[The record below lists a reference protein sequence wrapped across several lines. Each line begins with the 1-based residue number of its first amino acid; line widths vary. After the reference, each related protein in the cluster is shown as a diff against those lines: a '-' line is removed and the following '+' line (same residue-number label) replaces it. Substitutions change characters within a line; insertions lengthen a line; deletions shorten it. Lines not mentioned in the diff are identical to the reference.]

1 LGRGSGDAVNASNS
15 DARWI
20 AMGGLALAALLWASS
35 FVVLKAAMVRYHP
48 YMLIFGRLMVASV
61 CFVPLFYRRRHLRP
75 KPGALKYILLMA
87 VCEPCL
93 YFLFETAA
101 LQRTTASQAG
111 MITAM
116 LPLMVAVG
124 AYLFLSER
132 LTLPTLV
139 GFSLAIVGA
148 VWLSLTGEVTQSAP
162 NPVWGNFLEF
172 LAMICATG
180 YILCVKRLTAGYGYS
195 PLMITAVQA
204 LAGFVFYLPLIWLP
218 SIDFSAH
225 WEVDFLWAILYLGAF
240 ITMGAYG
247 LYNYGIS
254 RVTAGQAAAFIN
266 LIPIFSVLLGWFFLD
281 ERFTPPQYL
290 AAAVILLGI
299 YLSQRGVPRHR
310 SRMTPRKTLGS

>member
-1 LGRGSGDAVNASNS
+1 MLGLSLAS
-15 DARWI
+15 
-20 AMGGLALAALLWASS
+20 LLWASS
-35 FVVLKAAMVRYHP
+35 FVVLKAAMERYHP

-61 CFVPLFYRRRHLRP
+61 CFVPLFYRRRHRRP
-75 KPGALKYILLMA
+75 KPGALKYILFMSI
-87 VCEPCL
+87 CEPCL

-116 LPLMVAVG
+116 LPLMVAIG
-124 AYLFLSER
+124 AYLFLRER
-132 LTLPTLV
+132 LTSPTLV
-139 GFSLAIVGA
+139 GFSLAIAGA

-162 NPVWGNFLEF
+162 DPVRGNFLEF

-204 LAGFVFYLPLIWLP
+204 LAGFIFYLPLIWLP
-218 SIDFSAH
+218 GIDFSAH
-225 WEVDFLWAILYLGAF
+225 WEADFLWAILYLGAF

-266 LIPIFSVLLGWFFLD
+266 LIPIFSVLLGWFFLA

-290 AAAVILLGI
+290 AAAIILLGI
-299 YLSQRGVPRHR
+299 YLSQQGGSAPRPKAVPGK
-310 SRMTPRKTLGS
+310 PPGSD

>member
-1 LGRGSGDAVNASNS
+1 VNASNA

-20 AMGGLALAALLWASS
+20 AMGGLAVAALLWASS

-48 YMLIFGRLMVASV
+48 YMLIFGRLMVASI

-162 NPVWGNFLEF
+162 DPVWGNFLEF

-180 YILCVKRLTAGYGYS
+180 YILCVKRLTSDYDYS

-218 SIDFSAH
+218 SIDFSVH
-225 WEVDFLWAILYLGAF
+225 WELDFLWAILYLGAF